1 MLENVTGPGAA
12 FHESSE
18 TTVCRVPSSY
28 SICSLKIIFGAPV
41 RSGEL
46 AVPLARDVEKSVAE
60 HRADR
65 VGALPK
71 PVAHVERNV
80 LHLLIEL
87 GPGRIEEVVAR
98 LLAVEKQLELAQS
111 ADIGRRRRT
120 GLSTVNSRRSSG
132 SLFRPNGLL
141 PRIGLSG
148 PVSNVPLM
156 TISESTSSSSAIHRA
171 PDQSSRS
178 GSPIVK
184 RCAGLHADGLPSG
197 PQTRTLQ

>member
-28 SICSLKIIFGAPV
+28 SICSLKIIFGAPYDPANLLY
-41 RSGEL
+41 RSR
-46 AVPLARDVEKSVAE
+46 RDVEKSVAE

-80 LHLLIEL
+80 LRLLIEL

-111 ADIGRRRRT
+111 ADIGRRPPH
-120 GLSTVNSRRSSG
+120 GLG
-132 SLFRPNGLL
+132 RP
-141 PRIGLSG
+141 
-148 PVSNVPLM
+148 
-156 TISESTSSSSAIHRA
+156 
-171 PDQSSRS
+171 
-178 GSPIVK
+178 
-184 RCAGLHADGLPSG
+184 
-197 PQTRTLQ
+197 